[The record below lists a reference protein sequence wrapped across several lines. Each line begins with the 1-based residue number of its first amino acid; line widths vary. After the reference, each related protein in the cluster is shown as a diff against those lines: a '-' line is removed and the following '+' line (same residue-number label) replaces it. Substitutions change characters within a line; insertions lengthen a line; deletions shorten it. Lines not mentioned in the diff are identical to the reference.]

1 MELCIEI
8 QVFQLVIFF
17 KTKCILFIF
26 SVSDELEVFVLK
38 RIEKRNSADG
48 SEVSNLAPPH
58 DDGVGGISSSQEG
71 RVKEID
77 TPVIVAKKSRP
88 TPPIPDIVADSNI

>member
-17 KTKCILFIF
+17 KQQKCILFIF

-38 RIEKRNSADG
+38 RIEKRNSAGG
-48 SEVSNLAPPH
+48 SAVSNLAPPMMT
-58 DDGVGGISSSQEG
+58 VQE
-71 RVKEID
+71 VFLLLK
-77 TPVIVAKKSRP
+77 
-88 TPPIPDIVADSNI
+88 

>member
-1 MELCIEI
+1 MELCNEI

-26 SVSDELEVFVLK
+26 SISDELEVFVLK
-38 RIEKRNSADG
+38 RIEKRNSAGG
-48 SEVSNLAPPH
+48 SAVSNLAPPH
-58 DDGVGGISSSQEG
+58 DEGAGGISSSQVD

-77 TPVIVAKKSRP
+77 TP
-88 TPPIPDIVADSNI
+88 DIVVVTNHGKEKLTLKDIIQA

>member
-8 QVFQLVIFF
+8 QVFKLVIFF

-38 RIEKRNSADG
+38 RIEKRNSAGG
-48 SEVSNLAPPH
+48 SAVSNLAPPPH
-58 DDGVGGISSSQEG
+58 DDGAGGISSSQVD

-77 TPVIVAKKSRP
+77 TP
-88 TPPIPDIVADSNI
+88 DIVVVTNHGKEKLTLKDIIQA